1 MHFYISFSPAGDL
14 GVASVDLVLEQLKKA
29 AEEPSEVTELIES

>member
-1 MHFYISFSPAGDL
+1 VCFFVFSSAGDL